1 MERYKVKKKLRKRDL
16 GSEDDCIDNIQQ
28 SHLSPTNLICPW
40 EQEMNR
46 VQNKCKIFSQFCN
59 VVDGA
64 NVLFTMNNIQF
75 CSTFQMFRMN
85 EKFIPKKFG
94 QEKKRGTHI
103 HSIVYSSQ
111 INQAMKKSTEFEL
124 TKRPRMKNIDI

>member
-1 MERYKVKKKLRKRDL
+1 M
-16 GSEDDCIDNIQQ
+16 
-28 SHLSPTNLICPW
+28 
-40 EQEMNR
+40 
-46 VQNKCKIFSQFCN
+46 QNFSQFCN

-75 CSTFQMFRMN
+75 RSTFQMFRMN